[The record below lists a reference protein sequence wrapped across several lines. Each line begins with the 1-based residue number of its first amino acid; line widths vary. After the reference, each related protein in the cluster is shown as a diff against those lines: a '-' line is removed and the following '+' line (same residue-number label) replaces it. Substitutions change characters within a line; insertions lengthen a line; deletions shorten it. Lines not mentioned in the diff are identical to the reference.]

1 MLGYF
6 NCVVVIVSKC
16 TYDCLNPTLAS
27 EWGHFGELYT
37 DHLLALCAPIAKS
50 QNNCR
55 TFFYHRCL
63 LTDFCICSYFTMN
76 I

>member
-37 DHLLALCAPIAKS
+37 DHLLALCS
-50 QNNCR
+50 HC
-55 TFFYHRCL
+55 
-63 LTDFCICSYFTMN
+63 
-76 I
+76 